1 VALGRGWTNIFMGDE
16 DDVDQ
21 VKKEGEGVNL
31 SVGWTLLDIN
41 ESLLVRHA

>member
-1 VALGRGWTNIFMGDE
+1 MALGGGWTNIFMGDE

-31 SVGWTLLDIN
+31 GVGWTLLDID
-41 ESLLVRHA
+41 ESLPVRHA